1 MPPRKRVLPQI
12 IKAIV
17 VVQGGDA
24 GLRGALVMMNA
35 KVFSCSKRPKPSR
48 S

>member
-1 MPPRKRVLPQI
+1 MPPRKMILPQI
-12 IKAIV
+12 TKATV
-17 VVQGGDA
+17 VMQGGDA

-35 KVFSCSKRPKPSR
+35 KVFSCPKRLKPSR